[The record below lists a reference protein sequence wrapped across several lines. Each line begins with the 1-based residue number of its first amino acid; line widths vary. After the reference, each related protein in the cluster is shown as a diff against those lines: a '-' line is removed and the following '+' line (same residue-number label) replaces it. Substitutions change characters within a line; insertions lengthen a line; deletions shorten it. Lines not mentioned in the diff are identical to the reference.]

1 MMQTDYEQMRAQME
15 AILDENLHLV
25 TNLSNAAALI
35 FYSMEKVNWAGFYLS
50 EESGLYL
57 GPFQGKPACVRIPMG
72 KGVCGKAAQEEKT
85 QRVEDVHLFPGHIA
99 CDCASES
106 EIVIPIFANGKLWG
120 VLDIDSPEKGRFSP
134 EDQKGLEQLVRLL
147 EKKLFQTAESQ
158 LIPV

>member
-57 GPFQGKPACVRIPMG
+57 GPFQGKPACVRIPTG

-99 CDCASES
+99 CDYASES

-120 VLDIDSPEKGRFSP
+120 VLDIDSPEKGRFSS

-147 EKKLFQTAESQ
+147 EKKLFQTAE
-158 LIPV
+158 L